1 MLDTITFDQLP
12 QAASKILDELAEIK
26 SMCKDILEMGVNKDP
41 YLTIE
46 EFCAYH
52 PDHPS
57 HQTVRRWKR
66 LGYIPFYKDDETRR
80 VKFKKSEI
88 DAWIASTR
96 HMSRAELNAIREA
109 KILAQ
114 RNQIIRGGLDDDY
127 DD

>member
-1 MLDTITFDQLP
+1 M
-12 QAASKILDELAEIK
+12 
-26 SMCKDILEMGVNKDP
+26 
-41 YLTIE
+41 
-46 EFCAYH
+46 
-52 PDHPS
+52 
-57 HQTVRRWKR
+57 
-66 LGYIPFYKDDETRR
+66 
-80 VKFKKSEI
+80 KFKKSEI